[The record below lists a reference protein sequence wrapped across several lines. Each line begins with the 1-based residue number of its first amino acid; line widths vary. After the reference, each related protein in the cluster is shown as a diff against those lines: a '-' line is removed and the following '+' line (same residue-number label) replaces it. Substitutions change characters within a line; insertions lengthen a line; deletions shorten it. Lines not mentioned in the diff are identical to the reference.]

1 MVISGGSTEPQ
12 LDDVPVDLSA
22 DHKDLVMEYSGN
34 KLCCIIKLLIC
45 KKGKSVLKLMAS
57 NAGALQHKIS
67 THILHTVLYTFLK
80 VLTRRICFNNQDPL

>member
-34 KLCCIIKLLIC
+34 KLSCIIKLL
-45 KKGKSVLKLMAS
+45 
-57 NAGALQHKIS
+57 KIGRA
-67 THILHTVLYTFLK
+67 HV
-80 VLTRRICFNNQDPL
+80 

>member
-34 KLCCIIKLLIC
+34 KLSCIIKLLIC
-45 KKGKSVLKLMAS
+45 KK
-57 NAGALQHKIS
+57 
-67 THILHTVLYTFLK
+67 K
-80 VLTRRICFNNQDPL
+80 VSLFSSL